1 MEDNT
6 LINFIQLLV
15 AVMVILIILVQV
27 RGQGTGLFGS
37 AESSFRTRRG
47 IELTLFRFTIFLVV
61 LFILLSIQSARMAAR
76 HSFWSFLPFV

>member
-1 MEDNT
+1 MDNT
-6 LINFIQLLV
+6 FLNFLQLFISVLLIV
-15 AVMVILIILVQV
+15 VILVQV

-61 LFILLSIQSARMAAR
+61 VFIGMSIISVR
-76 HSFWSFLPFV
+76 FF